1 MSFNI
6 CKGTEQGH
14 PLSPELF
21 KVYFKELSDFLN
33 KADTCNPVLSDI
45 RITHLAWADDVV
57 IMALDRSS
65 LDKQLRIIEE
75 YCKKWGLEINIS
87 KTKFMIMNSRIT
99 RSHPIPGSCPSINNR
114 ELERVSSYC
123 YLGIIISSNGKL
135 SDAVN
140 SLSQKG
146 LGAMFSLRNTI
157 DRRFIDPRNLNSLFT
172 MLIKPIITYGCQIW
186 LPCSPLARSLAA
198 FSPSQLLQDHKLLSL
213 IAKQPYEKVLLR
225 HLKYLLGINR
235 RSCNAAAWG
244 ETGQYPLIT
253 NCVSQ
258 CIRYF
263 KRIITLD
270 DECFVKAA
278 IKEQI
283 SMSLSWFSGIKGFVE
298 SFDNINR
305 SDYEQ
310 NTSSFLNALLMANAC
325 SPIDITTNIKKAF
338 ADSWANQLQSSTK
351 LSFYNS
357 IKTEFSWEPYL
368 DSDCVPDFKERRST
382 AQIRSSA
389 HKLNIETGRYNNT
402 PHQDRLCDFCTSLV
416 SSHSSPNPIAVE
428 SEDHFINECPH
439 GSTIR
444 SSFINR
450 LHSLIPNLSVEASSR
465 ALVFSGTFPSFLQ
478 EFFDSS
484 DALLLSKAK
493 KDFIRISC
501 RHLHKMY
508 LQTLQLKKDLQTP
521 APLG

>member
-1 MSFNI
+1 
-6 CKGTEQGH
+6 
-14 PLSPELF
+14 
-21 KVYFKELSDFLN
+21 
-33 KADTCNPVLSDI
+33 
-45 RITHLAWADDVV
+45 
-57 IMALDRSS
+57 
-65 LDKQLRIIEE
+65 
-75 YCKKWGLEINIS
+75 
-87 KTKFMIMNSRIT
+87 
-99 RSHPIPGSCPSINNR
+99 
-114 ELERVSSYC
+114 
-123 YLGIIISSNGKL
+123 
-135 SDAVN
+135 
-140 SLSQKG
+140 
-146 LGAMFSLRNTI
+146 
-157 DRRFIDPRNLNSLFT
+157 
-172 MLIKPIITYGCQIW
+172 
-186 LPCSPLARSLAA
+186 
-198 FSPSQLLQDHKLLSL
+198 
-213 IAKQPYEKVLLR
+213 
-225 HLKYLLGINR
+225 
-235 RSCNAAAWG
+235 
-244 ETGQYPLIT
+244 
-253 NCVSQ
+253 
-258 CIRYF
+258 
-263 KRIITLD
+263 
-270 DECFVKAA
+270 
-278 IKEQI
+278 
-283 SMSLSWFSGIKGFVE
+283 MSLSWFSGIKGFVE

-402 PHQDRLCDFCTSLV
+402 PHQDRLCDFCTSHV

-478 EFFDSS
+478 ELFDSS
-484 DALLLSKAK
+484 DAVLLSKAK

-508 LQTLQLKKDLQTP
+508 LQTLHLKKDLQTP